1 MITRIDGIVLS
12 DKMKEKIKYFQSNGD
27 IYLDKLDEILDNI
40 INADR
45 DNLQRQVD
53 NICVI
58 REMYRLLKCIAEAGK
73 EANND

>member
-40 INADR
+40 INGNR
-45 DNLQRQVD
+45 DNPQRQVD

-58 REMYRLLKCIAEAGK
+58 REMYRLLKCIAEAEK